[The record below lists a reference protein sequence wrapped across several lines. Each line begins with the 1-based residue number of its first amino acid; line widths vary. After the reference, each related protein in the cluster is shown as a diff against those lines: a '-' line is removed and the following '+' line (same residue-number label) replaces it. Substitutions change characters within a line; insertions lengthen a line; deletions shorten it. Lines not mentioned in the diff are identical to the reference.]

1 MKNGDV
7 YDVGQT
13 INGVSKFLLLDDK
26 WHYYNKDMNRDYE
39 YDQNDLKELILNDE
53 DVIFIGNIFNH
64 LPY

>member
-7 YDVGQT
+7 YDAGQT
-13 INGVSKFLLLDDK
+13 INGDK